1 MRRLILL
8 AAAVAFVAACSDS
21 SSPSSLN
28 TEGPAYQIG
37 TGPSCSQ
44 NSLRSAASAVFGN
57 GSDQVKVA
65 RTVSDNANTSVANEA
80 GFDLLAQLAALHE
93 GESWTAA
100 MAPAGA
106 ELAVQLI
113 ACMNV
118 ENSGD
123 ISATAFAAALGDAGG
138 FQVRGGPA
146 DPTGDVISADG
157 GSGVHAPLPWG
168 EWMGGRALLY
178 GYPISSF
185 ATEISGGTAFDWST
199 VRAIADGATGPDP
212 FNGPATVAL
221 CADNA
226 PEGLTAAQLRVQHL
240 AKIDG
245 GSILPVANADF
256 LNCTPAALGTA
267 DATNVGERLLHAL
280 LELVTPQPL
289 FASTMGFAGGIGG
302 LKGSFSPFEVVYGAN
317 IVLTFQDQPANSTVN
332 TPLTGKNGGGELSVK
347 VTGAQGTPW
356 EDILVRITAVTNNG
370 AGVLTCGN
378 EAVTDE
384 QGVAHFP
391 NLTVSKAG
399 GYFLVAT
406 TVEPEADEDVAAYS
420 TATVNSDR
428 FNLKNSNIPTPCS

>member
-123 ISATAFAAALGDAGG
+123 ISAAAFEAEHIPGAINIPHRSMNEATTASVDRMSLVVTYCDGIGCNASAA
-138 FQVRGGPA
+138 RS
-146 DPTGDVISADG
+146 T
-157 GSGVHAPLPWG
+157 APV
-168 EWMGGRALLY
+168 ACTKAAY
-178 GYPISSF
+178 ISSPG
-185 ATEISGGTAFDWST
+185 ISQTPRDQSSGPRRST
-199 VRAIADGATGPDP
+199 PGNSEGPQEAASMPRNARRACGDRLRYKARATGARNNRASFILISSSVDQCH
-212 FNGPATVAL
+212 GVSGRSPA
-221 CADNA
+221 
-226 PEGLTAAQLRVQHL
+226 
-240 AKIDG
+240 
-245 GSILPVANADF
+245 
-256 LNCTPAALGTA
+256 
-267 DATNVGERLLHAL
+267 
-280 LELVTPQPL
+280 
-289 FASTMGFAGGIGG
+289 
-302 LKGSFSPFEVVYGAN
+302 
-317 IVLTFQDQPANSTVN
+317 
-332 TPLTGKNGGGELSVK
+332 
-347 VTGAQGTPW
+347 
-356 EDILVRITAVTNNG
+356 
-370 AGVLTCGN
+370 
-378 EAVTDE
+378 
-384 QGVAHFP
+384 
-391 NLTVSKAG
+391 
-399 GYFLVAT
+399 
-406 TVEPEADEDVAAYS
+406 
-420 TATVNSDR
+420 
-428 FNLKNSNIPTPCS
+428 